1 MFARFEGHRARIER
15 LTAGVDLPSRRQ
27 VGQFDLGRAQR
38 LAKVGFNDK
47 GEFSPPQPAVKPRW
61 RNASWATSNTTIA
74 TALFVAAGFAF
85 FTTWFLL
92 SPAVEKADRTLLLAM
107 VLLNV
112 AIALGFVTL
121 VALRLWHVWSD
132 RRNQLAGSQTQMQL
146 AGMFALV
153 AVAPAVIAFLFALTI
168 LRTSL
173 NDVFSDR
180 VERYNET
187 ARDVANALV
196 EMRTSELELT
206 LNQIA
211 FDIRRNEVAGV
222 GLEAA
227 PIGFR
232 QYLLAQAQVRGL
244 AAIFLA
250 SESGNPIVRAEIDE
264 RPYNLPPAAILKQL
278 ADSPPGSVVFGVS
291 DEKKYDMFRGALKL
305 PDYGGGILIVYE
317 PIDQRTSAQLI
328 AVNAMRRDWD
338 DARRGRGRAENVFAL
353 GYTVLA
359 VIIFCGAVWVALW
372 AATRMVRPI
381 GRLVRM
387 AERVSGGDLGARVE
401 VLKDDGELGALS
413 RAMNHMTAQLQTQ
426 RNDLIETNK
435 QFDRRRRFTEAV
447 LSGVSAGVVGI
458 DADGRVT
465 IANRFAADFLGIE
478 AGRLAGAPIGNL
490 LPELQ
495 GLLAEA
501 GFEPGREAGGEIE
514 LDRHGRKRTISVRIV
529 AYEMDG
535 QRSFVATFDD
545 ITQLISAQRNAAWG
559 DVARRIAHEIKNPL
573 TPIQL
578 SAERLRRKYLGEITT
593 QPDIFDKCTETI
605 IRHVSDIGRMV
616 DEFSSFARM
625 PKPVIGR
632 EDIVELVK
640 SAMFPQ
646 RVANAD
652 IVYQFVGPEGPRWA
666 SCDGRLIVQALSN
679 LLKNA
684 AESIGGRVGAEGGD
698 QRSGAIR
705 VALVDLPGFVRVDVA
720 DNGVGLPIAER
731 HRLTEPYM
739 TTRAK
744 GTGLGLAIVRKVVEE
759 HGGYLEFND
768 DDSLG
773 PTGARV
779 SLVLPAEAALEA
791 HVVAAATAAE

>member
-1 MFARFEGHRARIER
+1 LAKGDVIGIGEESATGPIP
-15 LTAGVDLPSRRQ
+15 GSRRRI
-27 VGQFDLGRAQR
+27 GA
-38 LAKVGFNDK
+38 
-47 GEFSPPQPAVKPRW
+47 
-61 RNASWATSNTTIA
+61 WAPSNTAIA
-74 TALFVAAGFAF
+74 TALLVAAGFAF

-92 SPAVEKADRTLLLAM
+92 SPAVETADRTLLLSM

-112 AIALGFVTL
+112 AIAAGFVTL
-121 VALRLWHVWSD
+121 VGLRLWHVWSD
-132 RRNQLAGSQTQMQL
+132 RRHQLAGSQTHMRL

-196 EMRTSELELT
+196 EMRTGELELT

-211 FDIRRNEVAGV
+211 FDIRRNEDAGA

-232 QYLLAQAQVRGL
+232 QYLMAQAQVRGL
-244 AAIFLA
+244 AAIYLV
-250 SESGNPIVRAEIDE
+250 SEKGNPIVRAEITE
-264 RPYNLPPAAILKQL
+264 RPYNLPPAAILDQL
-278 ADSPPGSVVFGVS
+278 AESPPGSVVFGVS
-291 DEKKYDMFRGALKL
+291 DDKKFDMFRGALKL

-317 PIDQRTSAQLI
+317 PIDSRTSAQLI
-328 AVNAMRRDWD
+328 AVSAMRRDWD

-353 GYTVLA
+353 GYAVLA
-359 VIIFCGAVWVALW
+359 TIILSGAVWVALW
-372 AATRMVRPI
+372 AATRLVQPI
-381 GRLVRM
+381 GRLVKM
-387 AERVSGGDLGARVE
+387 ADRVSAGDLGARVE
-401 VLKDDGELGALS
+401 VSKDDGELGALA

-447 LSGVSAGVVGI
+447 LSGVSAGVVGV

-465 IANRFAADFLGIE
+465 IANRFAADFLGMD
-478 AGRLAGAPIGNL
+478 AGRLAGAAVADI

-495 GLLAEA
+495 GLFTEA
-501 GFEPGREAGGEIE
+501 GFEPGREVGDEIE

-535 QRSFVATFDD
+535 KRSHVVTFDD

-605 IRHVSDIGRMV
+605 IRHVNDIGRMV

-625 PKPVIGR
+625 PKPVISR
-632 EDIVELVK
+632 EDLRELVK
-640 SAMFPQ
+640 SAIFPQ

-652 IVYQFVGPEGPRWA
+652 IQYIFEGPERPCWVL
-666 SCDGRLIVQALSN
+666 CDGRLIVQALSN

-684 AESIGGRVGAEGGD
+684 AESVAARASGEGGGEAAGGVTKVVLAEM
-698 QRSGAIR
+698 Q
-705 VALVDLPGFVRVDVA
+705 GFMRVDVI
-720 DNGVGLPIAER
+720 DNGVGLPKAER

-739 TTRAK
+739 TTRDK

-759 HGGYLEFND
+759 HGGYLEFD
-768 DDSLG
+768 DDLSLG
-773 PTGARV
+773 RTGARV
-779 SLVLPAEAALEA
+779 SLVLPAEAAPGSRL
-791 HVVAAATAAE
+791 AAEATAAE